1 MKYPII
7 FRSQAKKEI
16 ETAYQWYEERRN
28 GLGEDFLLCVEEV
41 IEKISRSP
49 HLYPTVYKNICRALV
64 RRFPYSIFYIKHEDR
79 IIILAVFHEK
89 RDPKEWQKR
98 T

>member
-64 RRFPYSIFYIKHEDR
+64 R
-79 IIILAVFHEK
+79 
-89 RDPKEWQKR
+89 
-98 T
+98 